1 MFTCCRNTLY
11 IRSCVATCAVTWFF
25 ARVLAVCRLIN
36 SPFCRVIVTELFNNA
51 VFNSSALFAYSVLC
65 TIFRASCGCICYPV
79 AVCML
84 SAFCINSISLNH
96 QIIFSAVGAI
106 EPSVRRIICIE
117 ALAFIC
123 FEWVCKAVHT
133 VAIFTVN
140 SDRAGILSYFCYY
153 CERFSL
159 LHLYGSIE
167 LQRIIT
173 LVLDVA
179 HCGNGGFCAWSGIA
193 CIL

>member
-1 MFTCCRNTLY
+1 MYRISVSCICRCNHRGDIIVRFLFDCC
-11 IRSCVATCAVTWFF
+11 C
-25 ARVLAVCRLIN
+25 
-36 SPFCRVIVTELFNNA
+36 FNMI
-51 VFNSSALFAYSVLC
+51 ALWAYSVLFAC
-65 TIFRASCGCICYPV
+65 CSTGWIPVDYPF
-79 AVCML
+79 AVCV
-84 SAFCINSISLNH
+84 FCALGIGNGISLYH

-117 ALAFIC
+117 ALALVGFKVI
-123 FEWVCKAVHT
+123 CKAVHT
-133 VAIFTVN
+133 VAVFTVN
-140 SDRAGILSYFCYY
+140 SDCAGILGYFCYY

-173 LVLDVA
+173 LVLDIA